1 MPVDSGG
8 VQSDMLQPIPES
20 GERRSGQRR
29 ASLLS
34 EVARRAGVSKAT
46 ASRAL
51 SGAANVSPA
60 AKERVAT
67 AAADLGYVVSSTAA
81 SLVTGRTK
89 NVGVIT
95 PFINR
100 WFFAEVL
107 EGIEGALIQAGYDLT
122 LFRLPADPEQ
132 RSRLF
137 RYFLVRKRVDAIV
150 CVGVSLDP
158 SEVELIQRLRR
169 PAVGIGG
176 AIPGI
181 TTMSIDDERASRL
194 ATRHLISL
202 GHTRIV
208 HIGGDLDAQLDF
220 QVHERRLAGFRA
232 AMDEAG
238 LNHDDDFRATTYSVP
253 GGYEAATT
261 LLADPESRPTAIVA
275 GCDEIAIGA
284 ITAARQ
290 LGIVV
295 PSGLSIVG
303 IDDHSYSAM
312 FGLTTVRQ
320 RPGEQGELAVDLIVR
335 AMAEVE
341 GALPSNAI
349 DIPAGLVVRSSTTA
363 PPARG
368 ADR

>member
-1 MPVDSGG
+1 MSSL
-8 VQSDMLQPIPES
+8 SD
-20 GERRSGQRR
+20 
-29 ASLLS
+29 
-34 EVARRAGVSKAT
+34 VARRAGVSKAT

-51 SGAANVSPA
+51 SGAAHVSPA
-60 AKERVAT
+60 ARERVAT
-67 AAADLGYVVSSTAA
+67 AASDLGYVVSSTAA

-107 EGIEGALIQAGYDLT
+107 EGIEGALIRAGYDLT
-122 LFRLPADPEQ
+122 LFRLNAEPEQ

-137 RYFLVRKRVDAIV
+137 HYFLVRKRVDAIV
-150 CVGVSLDP
+150 CVGVALTP
-158 SEVELIQRLRR
+158 SEVELIHTLRR

-181 TTMSIDDERASRL
+181 TTLSIDDEEATRL

-208 HIGGDLDAQLDF
+208 HMGGDLDEQMDF
-220 QVHERRLAGFRA
+220 NVHARRLTGFRS

-238 LNHDDDFRATTYSVP
+238 IVHPDDFRATTFSVP
-253 GGYEAATT
+253 GGYEAALA
-261 LLADPESRPTAIVA
+261 LLADPASRPTAIVA

-295 PSGLSIVG
+295 PSDLSIVG
-303 IDDHSYSAM
+303 IDDHPYSAM

-320 RPGEQGELAVDLIVR
+320 RPGEQGEHAVDLIVR
-335 AMAEVE
+335 AMADTDEPFE
-341 GALPSNAI
+341 SRAI
-349 DIPAGLVVRSSTTA
+349 DIPIGLEVRSSTTA
-363 PPARG
+363 PNALVGARS
-368 ADR
+368 R

>member
-1 MPVDSGG
+1 MS
-8 VQSDMLQPIPES
+8 
-20 GERRSGQRR
+20 
-29 ASLLS
+29 SLA

-51 SGAANVSPA
+51 SGAAHVSPA
-60 AKERVAT
+60 ARERVS
-67 AAADLGYVVSSTAA
+67 AAASDLGYVVSSTAA

-122 LFRLPADPEQ
+122 LFRLPAEPEQ

-137 RYFLVRKRVDAIV
+137 HYFLVRKRVDAIV
-150 CVGVSLDP
+150 CVGVALTP
-158 SEVELIQRLRR
+158 SEVELIHTLRR

-181 TTMSIDDERASRL
+181 TTMSIDDEQATRL
-194 ATRHLISL
+194 ATNHLLSL
-202 GHTRIV
+202 GHRRIV
-208 HIGGDLDAQLDF
+208 HIGGDLGEQMDF
-220 QVHERRLAGFRA
+220 QVHARRLAGFRS
-232 AMDEAG
+232 AMDAAG
-238 LNHDDDFRATTYSVP
+238 IERGDDFRATEFSVP
-253 GGYEAATT
+253 GGYEAALA
-261 LLADPESRPTAIVA
+261 LLADPASRPTAIVA

-295 PSGLSIVG
+295 PSELSIVG
-303 IDDHSYSAM
+303 IDDHPYAGM

-320 RPGEQGELAVDLIVR
+320 RPGQQGEQAVDLVVR
-335 AMAEVE
+335 AMSESEPAHET
-341 GALPSNAI
+341 LAI
-349 DIPAGLVVRSSTTA
+349 DIPIGLEVRSSTTA
-363 PPARG
+363 PASLYPVSPSRATMVSP
-368 ADR
+368 

>member
-1 MPVDSGG
+1 MSSL
-8 VQSDMLQPIPES
+8 SD
-20 GERRSGQRR
+20 
-29 ASLLS
+29 
-34 EVARRAGVSKAT
+34 VARRAGVSKAT

-51 SGAANVSPA
+51 SGAAHVSPA
-60 AKERVAT
+60 ARERVAT
-67 AAADLGYVVSSTAA
+67 AASDLGYVVSSTAA

-107 EGIEGALIQAGYDLT
+107 EGIEGALIRAGYDLT
-122 LFRLPADPEQ
+122 LFRLPAEPEQ

-137 RYFLVRKRVDAIV
+137 HYFLVRKRVDAIV
-150 CVGVSLDP
+150 CVGVALTP
-158 SEVELIQRLRR
+158 SEVELIQTLRR

-181 TTMSIDDERASRL
+181 TTLSIDDEKATRL

-208 HIGGDLDAQLDF
+208 HLGGDLDEQMDF
-220 QVHERRLAGFRA
+220 HVHARRLAGFRS

-238 LNHDDDFRATTYSVP
+238 IVHPDDFRSTNFSVP
-253 GGYEAATT
+253 GGYEAALA
-261 LLADPESRPTAIVA
+261 LLADPASRPTAIVA

-295 PSGLSIVG
+295 PSDLSIVG
-303 IDDHSYSAM
+303 IDDHPYSAM

-320 RPGEQGELAVDLIVR
+320 RPGEQGEHAVDLVVR
-335 AMAEVE
+335 AMADTDE
-341 GALPSNAI
+341 PFDSRAI
-349 DIPAGLVVRSSTTA
+349 DIPIGLEVRSSTTA
-363 PPARG
+363 PNALQNAR
-368 ADR
+368 R

>member
-1 MPVDSGG
+1 MS
-8 VQSDMLQPIPES
+8 
-20 GERRSGQRR
+20 
-29 ASLLS
+29 SLA

-51 SGAANVSPA
+51 SGAAHVSPA
-60 AKERVAT
+60 AKERVA
-67 AAADLGYVVSSTAA
+67 AAASDLGYVVSSTAA

-107 EGIEGALIQAGYDLT
+107 EGIEGALISAGYDLT
-122 LFRLPADPEQ
+122 LFRLPSEPEQ

-137 RYFLVRKRVDAIV
+137 HYFLVRKRVDAIV
-150 CVGVSLDP
+150 CVGVALTP
-158 SEVELIQRLRR
+158 SEVELIHTLRR

-181 TTMSIDDERASRL
+181 TTMSIDDVEATRL

-202 GHTRIV
+202 GHTHIV
-208 HIGGDLDAQLDF
+208 HIGGDLGEQMDF
-220 QVHERRLAGFRA
+220 QVHARRLTGFRS

-238 LNHDDDFRATTYSVP
+238 LEHSDDFRATTFSVP
-253 GGYEAATT
+253 GGYEAALS
-261 LLADPESRPTAIVA
+261 LLADPGSRPTAIVA

-295 PSGLSIVG
+295 PSELSVVG
-303 IDDHSYSAM
+303 IDDHPYSAM

-320 RPGEQGELAVDLIVR
+320 RPGEQGEQAVDLVVR
-335 AMAEVE
+335 ATAEIDQS
-341 GALPSNAI
+341 LQPRAI
-349 DIPAGLVVRSSTTA
+349 DIPIGLEVRSSTTA
-363 PPARG
+363 PPALVSARL
-368 ADR
+368 RS

>member
-1 MPVDSGG
+1 MS
-8 VQSDMLQPIPES
+8 
-20 GERRSGQRR
+20 
-29 ASLLS
+29 SLA

-51 SGAANVSPA
+51 SGASHVSPA
-60 AKERVAT
+60 AKERVV
-67 AAADLGYVVSSTAA
+67 AAAAELGYVVSSTAA

-122 LFRLPADPEQ
+122 LFRLPVEPDR
-132 RSRLF
+132 RSKLF
-137 RYFLVRKRVDAIV
+137 RYFLVRKRVDAII
-150 CVGVSLDP
+150 CLGVELTP
-158 SEVELIQRLRR
+158 SEVELIHTLRR

-181 TTMSIDDERASRL
+181 TTMSIDDELASRL
-194 ATRHLISL
+194 ATRHLIGL

-208 HIGGDLDAQLDF
+208 NIGGDLDAQLDF
-220 QVHERRLAGFRA
+220 QVHARRLAGFRA
-232 AMDEAG
+232 AMDAAG
-238 LNHDDDFRATTYSVP
+238 LRHDDDFRSSTFSVP
-253 GGYEAATT
+253 GGYQAALD

-275 GCDEIAIGA
+275 GCDEIAIGV

-295 PSGLSIVG
+295 PSALSVVG
-303 IDDHSYSAM
+303 IDDHPYAEM

-320 RPGEQGELAVDLIVR
+320 RPGEQGEQAVDLVMR
-335 AMAEVE
+335 AMTDDDADTQ
-341 GALPSNAI
+341 PHAI
-349 DIPAGLVVRSSTTA
+349 NIPIDLVVRSSTTA
-363 PPARG
+363 PPT
-368 ADR
+368 

>member
-1 MPVDSGG
+1 LPLDLVAAGPLCCNRFQNELEDTMS
-8 VQSDMLQPIPES
+8 
-20 GERRSGQRR
+20 
-29 ASLLS
+29 SLD

-51 SGAANVSPA
+51 SGAAHVSTS
-60 AKERVAT
+60 AKERVA
-67 AAADLGYVVSSTAA
+67 AAASDLGYVVSSTAA

-122 LFRLPADPEQ
+122 LFRLPSDPEQ

-137 RYFLVRKRVDAIV
+137 HYFLVRKRVDAIV
-150 CVGVSLDP
+150 CVGVALTP
-158 SEVELIQRLRR
+158 SEVELIHTLRR

-181 TTMSIDDERASRL
+181 TTMSINDENATAL

-208 HIGGDLDAQLDF
+208 HIGGDLGEQMDF
-220 QVHERRLAGFRA
+220 HVHARRLNGFRA

-238 LNHDDDFRATTYSVP
+238 LRHDDGFRTTTFSVP
-253 GGYEAATT
+253 GGYEAAMS
-261 LLADPESRPTAIVA
+261 LLADPTTRPTAIVA

-303 IDDHSYSAM
+303 IDDHPYADM

-320 RPGEQGELAVDLIVR
+320 RPGEQGEQAVDLVVH
-335 AMAEVE
+335 AMTEIDEPMLSA
-341 GALPSNAI
+341 AI
-349 DIPAGLVVRSSTTA
+349 DIPIGLEVRSSTTA
-363 PPARG
+363 PPRG
-368 ADR
+368 

>member
-1 MPVDSGG
+1 MSSL
-8 VQSDMLQPIPES
+8 SD
-20 GERRSGQRR
+20 
-29 ASLLS
+29 
-34 EVARRAGVSKAT
+34 VARRAGVSKAT

-51 SGAANVSPA
+51 SGAAHVSPA
-60 AKERVAT
+60 ARERVG
-67 AAADLGYVVSSTAA
+67 AAAAELGYVVSSTAA

-107 EGIEGALIQAGYDLT
+107 EGIEGALIRAGYDLT
-122 LFRLPADPEQ
+122 LFRLNADAEQ

-137 RYFLVRKRVDAIV
+137 HYFLVRKRVDAIV
-150 CVGVSLDP
+150 CVGVALTP
-158 SEVELIQRLRR
+158 SEVELIHTLRR

-181 TTMSIDDERASRL
+181 TTLSIDDEKATRL

-208 HIGGDLDAQLDF
+208 HLGGDLDEQMDF
-220 QVHERRLAGFRA
+220 QVHARRLAGFRS

-238 LNHDDDFRATTYSVP
+238 ILHTGDFRTTTFSVP
-253 GGYEAATT
+253 GGYESALA
-261 LLADPESRPTAIVA
+261 LLADPVARPTAIVA

-290 LGIVV
+290 LGILV
-295 PSGLSIVG
+295 PSELSVVG
-303 IDDHSYSAM
+303 IDDHPYSAM
-312 FGLTTVRQ
+312 YGLTTVRQ
-320 RPGEQGELAVDLIVR
+320 RPGEQGEQAVDLLVR
-335 AMAEVE
+335 AMNDRDDPFE
-341 GALPSNAI
+341 SRAI
-349 DIPAGLVVRSSTTA
+349 DIPISLEVRSSTTA
-363 PPARG
+363 PAMAAAPRAT
-368 ADR
+368 ASN

>member
-1 MPVDSGG
+1 MSSL
-8 VQSDMLQPIPES
+8 SD
-20 GERRSGQRR
+20 
-29 ASLLS
+29 
-34 EVARRAGVSKAT
+34 VARRAGVSKAT

-51 SGAANVSPA
+51 SGAAHVSPA
-60 AKERVAT
+60 ARERVAT
-67 AAADLGYVVSSTAA
+67 AASDLGYVVSSTAA

-107 EGIEGALIQAGYDLT
+107 EGIEGALIRAGYDLT
-122 LFRLPADPEQ
+122 LFRLNAEPEQ

-137 RYFLVRKRVDAIV
+137 HYFLVRKRVDAIV
-150 CVGVSLDP
+150 CVGVALTP
-158 SEVELIQRLRR
+158 SEVELIQTLRR

-181 TTMSIDDERASRL
+181 TTLSIDDEEATRL

-202 GHTRIV
+202 GHRHIV
-208 HIGGDLDAQLDF
+208 HLGGDLDEQMDF
-220 QVHERRLAGFRA
+220 HVHKRRLTGFRS

-238 LNHDDDFRATTYSVP
+238 LPHADDFRSTTFSVP
-253 GGYEAATT
+253 GGYEAALA
-261 LLADPESRPTAIVA
+261 LLADPASRPTAIVA

-290 LGIVV
+290 LGIVI
-295 PSGLSIVG
+295 PSELSIVG
-303 IDDHSYSAM
+303 IDDHPYSAM

-320 RPGEQGELAVDLIVR
+320 RPGEQGEHAVDLVVH
-335 AMAEVE
+335 AMNDTE
-341 GALPSNAI
+341 ALFETRAI
-349 DIPAGLVVRSSTTA
+349 DIPIRLEVRASTTA
-363 PPARG
+363 PSTLVGARP
-368 ADR
+368 R

>member
-1 MPVDSGG
+1 MS
-8 VQSDMLQPIPES
+8 
-20 GERRSGQRR
+20 
-29 ASLLS
+29 SLA

-60 AKERVAT
+60 AKQRVSA
-67 AAADLGYVVSSTAA
+67 AAADLGYVVSSTAS

-100 WFFAEVL
+100 WYFAEVL

-122 LFRLPADPEQ
+122 LFRLPAESEQ

-137 RYFLVRKRVDAIV
+137 HYFLVRKRVDAIV
-150 CVGVSLDP
+150 CVGVELAP
-158 SEVELIQRLRR
+158 SEVALIQALRR

-194 ATRHLISL
+194 ATRHLIGL

-208 HIGGDLDAQLDF
+208 HLGGDLEAQLDF
-220 QVHERRLAGFRA
+220 QVHARRLAGFRA
-232 AMDEAG
+232 AMDDAG
-238 LNHDDDFRATTYSVP
+238 LEHPGDFMPTAFTVP
-253 GGYEAATT
+253 GGFETAKR
-261 LLADPESRPTAIVA
+261 LLSDPEARPTAIVA
-275 GCDEIAIGA
+275 ACDEIAIGA

-290 LGIVV
+290 LGILV
-295 PSGLSIVG
+295 PSELSIVG
-303 IDDHSYSAM
+303 IDDHPYSEM

-320 RPGEQGELAVDLIVR
+320 RPGEQGESAVDLVVR
-335 AMAEVE
+335 AMTDADAPLE
-341 GALPSNAI
+341 PHAI
-349 DIPAGLVVRSSTTA
+349 DLPIELVVRSSTTA
-363 PPARG
+363 PPR
-368 ADR
+368 

>member
-1 MPVDSGG
+1 MS
-8 VQSDMLQPIPES
+8 
-20 GERRSGQRR
+20 
-29 ASLLS
+29 SLA

-60 AKERVAT
+60 AKERVA
-67 AAADLGYVVSSTAA
+67 AAASELGYVVSSTAS

-107 EGIEGALIQAGYDLT
+107 EGIEGALIKAGYDLT

-137 RYFLVRKRVDAIV
+137 HYFLVRKRVDAIV
-150 CVGVSLDP
+150 CVGVELSA
-158 SEVELIQRLRR
+158 SEVALIQALRR

-181 TTMSIDDERASRL
+181 TTMCIDDVQASRL
-194 ATRHLISL
+194 ATRHLIGL

-208 HIGGDLDAQLDF
+208 HLGGDLEAQLDF
-220 QVHERRLAGFRA
+220 QVHSRRLAGFRS
-232 AMDEAG
+232 AMDDAG
-238 LNHDDDFRATTYSVP
+238 LEHPDDFRPTSLSVP
-253 GGYEAATT
+253 EGYAAALR
-261 LLADPESRPTAIVA
+261 LLADPQSRPTAIVA
-275 GCDEIAIGA
+275 ACDEIAIGA

-290 LGIVV
+290 LGIRV
-295 PSGLSIVG
+295 PSELSIVG
-303 IDDHSYSAM
+303 IDDHSYAEM
-312 FGLTTVRQ
+312 FALTTVRQ
-320 RPGEQGELAVDLIVR
+320 RPGEQGEQAVDLIVS
-335 AMAEVE
+335 AMADA
-341 GALPSNAI
+341 GAPLEPREI
-349 DIPAGLVVRSSTTA
+349 DIPIELVVRGSTTA
-363 PPARG
+363 PPR
-368 ADR
+368 

>member
-1 MPVDSGG
+1 MS
-8 VQSDMLQPIPES
+8 
-20 GERRSGQRR
+20 
-29 ASLLS
+29 SLA

-51 SGAANVSPA
+51 SGAAHVSPA
-60 AKERVAT
+60 AKERVV
-67 AAADLGYVVSSTAA
+67 AAAAELGYVVSSTAA

-107 EGIEGALIQAGYDLT
+107 EGIEGALIGAGYDLT
-122 LFRLPADPEQ
+122 LFRLPPEPEQ

-137 RYFLVRKRVDAIV
+137 RYFLVRKRVDALI
-150 CVGVSLDP
+150 CVGVELTP
-158 SEVELIQRLRR
+158 SEVELIHTLRR

-181 TTMSIDDERASRL
+181 TTMSIDDVGASRL
-194 ATRHLISL
+194 ATRHLIGL

-208 HIGGDLDAQLDF
+208 HIGGDLIGQLDF
-220 QVHERRLAGFRA
+220 QVHARRLAGFRE
-232 AMDEAG
+232 AMDDAG
-238 LNHDDDFRATTYSVP
+238 LQHADDFRAAPFSVP
-253 GGYEAATT
+253 GGYEAAMR

-290 LGIVV
+290 LGILV
-295 PSGLSIVG
+295 PSALSVVG
-303 IDDHSYSAM
+303 VDDHPYAEM
-312 FGLTTVRQ
+312 FGLTTIRQ
-320 RPGEQGELAVDLIVR
+320 RPGEQGEQAVDLVVR
-335 AMAEVE
+335 GMTDAG
-341 GALPSNAI
+341 GAAQPQEIN
-349 DIPAGLVVRSSTTA
+349 IPTSLVMRSSTTA
-363 PPARG
+363 PAT
-368 ADR
+368 

>member
-1 MPVDSGG
+1 
-8 VQSDMLQPIPES
+8 MLQPVPQNELEDAVS
-20 GERRSGQRR
+20 
-29 ASLLS
+29 SLA

-51 SGAANVSPA
+51 SGAAHVSA
-60 AKERVAT
+60 DAKQRVA
-67 AAADLGYVVSSTAA
+67 AAASDLGYVVSSTAS

-107 EGIEGALIQAGYDLT
+107 EGIEGALIREGYDLT
-122 LFRLPADPEQ
+122 LFRLPAEPEQ

-137 RYFLVRKRVDAIV
+137 HYFLVRKRVDAIV
-150 CVGVSLDP
+150 CVGVALTP
-158 SEVELIQRLRR
+158 SEVELIHTLRR

-181 TTMSIDDERASRL
+181 TTMSIDDEGATRL

-202 GHTRIV
+202 GHTHIV
-208 HIGGDLDAQLDF
+208 HIGGDLAEQMDF
-220 QVHERRLAGFRA
+220 HVHARRLTGFRA
-232 AMDEAG
+232 AMAEAK
-238 LNHDDDFRATTYSVP
+238 LPARDDFRTAPFTVP
-253 GGYEAATT
+253 GGYEAALQ
-261 LLADPESRPTAIVA
+261 LLANPATRPTAIVA

-290 LGIVV
+290 LGIQV
-295 PSGLSIVG
+295 PAELSVVG
-303 IDDHSYSAM
+303 IDDHPYADM

-320 RPGEQGELAVDLIVR
+320 VPGQQGEQAVDLVVR
-335 AMAEVE
+335 AMSQPEAET
-341 GALPSNAI
+341 PTRAI
-349 DIPAGLVVRSSTTA
+349 DIPIGLVVRASTTA
-363 PPARG
+363 PPGRW
-368 ADR
+368 

>member
-1 MPVDSGG
+1 MS
-8 VQSDMLQPIPES
+8 
-20 GERRSGQRR
+20 
-29 ASLLS
+29 SLA

-51 SGAANVSPA
+51 SGAAHVSPA
-60 AKERVAT
+60 ARERVA
-67 AAADLGYVVSSTAA
+67 AAASDLGYVVSSTAA

-107 EGIEGALIQAGYDLT
+107 EGIEGALIRAGYDLT
-122 LFRLPADPEQ
+122 LFRLPAEPEQ

-137 RYFLVRKRVDAIV
+137 HYFLVRKRVDAIV
-150 CVGVSLDP
+150 CVGVALTP
-158 SEVELIQRLRR
+158 SEVELIHTLRR

-181 TTMSIDDERASRL
+181 ATMSIDDEQATLL

-202 GHTRIV
+202 GHERIV
-208 HIGGDLDAQLDF
+208 HVGGDLGEQMDF
-220 QVHERRLAGFRA
+220 QVHARRLNGFRR

-238 LNHDDDFRATTYSVP
+238 LPHDDAFVATEFSVP
-253 GGYEAATT
+253 GGYEAA
-261 LLADPESRPTAIVA
+261 LPLIADPTSRPTAIVA

-290 LGIVV
+290 LGLVV
-295 PSGLSIVG
+295 PADLSIVG
-303 IDDHSYSAM
+303 IDDHPYAAM

-320 RPGEQGELAVDLIVR
+320 VPGRQGEQAVEMVVGAISGEQPLE
-335 AMAEVE
+335 AE
-341 GALPSNAI
+341 AI
-349 DIPAGLVVRSSTTA
+349 DIPIGLVVRSSTTA
-363 PPARG
+363 PALLAR
-368 ADR
+368 R

>member
-1 MPVDSGG
+1 MSSL
-8 VQSDMLQPIPES
+8 SD
-20 GERRSGQRR
+20 
-29 ASLLS
+29 
-34 EVARRAGVSKAT
+34 VARRAGVSKAT

-51 SGAANVSPA
+51 SGAAHVSPA
-60 AKERVAT
+60 ARERVAT
-67 AAADLGYVVSSTAA
+67 AASDLGYVVSSTAA

-107 EGIEGALIQAGYDLT
+107 EGIEAALIRAGYDLT
-122 LFRLPADPEQ
+122 LFRLNAEPEQ

-137 RYFLVRKRVDAIV
+137 HYFLVRKRVDAIV
-150 CVGVSLDP
+150 CVGVALTA
-158 SEVELIQRLRR
+158 SEVELIHTLRR

-181 TTMSIDDERASRL
+181 TTLSIDDEEATRL

-208 HIGGDLDAQLDF
+208 HMGGDLDEQMDF
-220 QVHERRLAGFRA
+220 NVHARRLTGFRS

-238 LNHDDDFRATTYSVP
+238 LIHPDDFRATTFSVP
-253 GGYEAATT
+253 GGYEAALA
-261 LLADPESRPTAIVA
+261 LLADPASRPTAIVA

-290 LGIVV
+290 LGIVI
-295 PSGLSIVG
+295 PSELSIVG
-303 IDDHSYSAM
+303 IDDHPYSAM

-320 RPGEQGELAVDLIVR
+320 RPGEQGEQAVDLLVR
-335 AMAEVE
+335 AMADTDEPFE
-341 GALPSNAI
+341 SRAI
-349 DIPAGLVVRSSTTA
+349 DIPIALEVRSSTTA
-363 PPARG
+363 PNALVGVRHAG
-368 ADR
+368 

>member
-1 MPVDSGG
+1 MS
-8 VQSDMLQPIPES
+8 
-20 GERRSGQRR
+20 
-29 ASLLS
+29 SLA

-51 SGAANVSPA
+51 SGAAHVSPA
-60 AKERVAT
+60 AKERVA
-67 AAADLGYVVSSTAA
+67 AAASDLGYVVSSTAA

-107 EGIEGALIQAGYDLT
+107 EGIEGALISAGYDLT
-122 LFRLPADPEQ
+122 LFRLPSEPEQ

-137 RYFLVRKRVDAIV
+137 HYFLVRKRVDAIV
-150 CVGVSLDP
+150 CVGVALTP
-158 SEVELIQRLRR
+158 SEVELIHTLRR

-181 TTMSIDDERASRL
+181 TTMSIDDVEATRL

-208 HIGGDLDAQLDF
+208 HIGGDLGEQMDF
-220 QVHERRLAGFRA
+220 QVHARRLTGFRA

-238 LNHDDDFRATTYSVP
+238 LEHDDDFRATTFSVP
-253 GGYEAATT
+253 GGYEAGLA
-261 LLADPESRPTAIVA
+261 LLADPSARPTAIVA

-295 PSGLSIVG
+295 PSDLSIVG
-303 IDDHSYSAM
+303 IDDHPYSAM

-320 RPGEQGELAVDLIVR
+320 RPGEQGEQAVDLVVR
-335 AMAEVE
+335 ATAESDQSLE
-341 GALPSNAI
+341 SRAI
-349 DIPAGLVVRSSTTA
+349 DIPIGLEVRSSTTA
-363 PPARG
+363 PPALVSARL
-368 ADR
+368 RS

>member
-1 MPVDSGG
+1 MS
-8 VQSDMLQPIPES
+8 
-20 GERRSGQRR
+20 
-29 ASLLS
+29 SLA

-51 SGAANVSPA
+51 SGAAHVSPA
-60 AKERVAT
+60 ARERVAT
-67 AAADLGYVVSSTAA
+67 AASDLGYVVSSTAS

-107 EGIEGALIQAGYDLT
+107 EGIEGALIRAGYDLT
-122 LFRLPADPEQ
+122 LFRLPSEPEQ

-137 RYFLVRKRVDAIV
+137 HYFLVRKRVDAIV
-150 CVGVSLDP
+150 CVGVALTP
-158 SEVELIQRLRR
+158 TEVELIHTLRR

-181 TTMSIDDERASRL
+181 TTMSIDDVQATGL

-208 HIGGDLDAQLDF
+208 HIGGDLGEQMDF
-220 QVHERRLAGFRA
+220 EVHARRLAGFRQ

-238 LNHDDDFRATTYSVP
+238 LAHDDDFRTTTFSVP
-253 GGYEAATT
+253 GGYEAGLA
-261 LLADPESRPTAIVA
+261 LLADPQSRPTAIVA
-275 GCDEIAIGA
+275 GCDEIAIGV

-295 PSGLSIVG
+295 PSGLSVVG
-303 IDDHSYSAM
+303 IDDHPYADM
-312 FGLTTVRQ
+312 FGLTTVCQ
-320 RPGEQGELAVDLIVR
+320 RPGEQGEQAVDLVVH
-335 AMAEVE
+335 AMADDDEPFE
-341 GALPSNAI
+341 ARAI
-349 DIPAGLVVRSSTTA
+349 DIPITLIARSSTTA
-363 PPARG
+363 PPAT
-368 ADR
+368 

>member
-1 MPVDSGG
+1 MS
-8 VQSDMLQPIPES
+8 S
-20 GERRSGQRR
+20 
-29 ASLLS
+29 LS

-46 ASRAL
+46 ASRA
-51 SGAANVSPA
+51 S
-60 AKERVAT
+60 E
-67 AAADLGYVVSSTAA
+67 LGYVVSSTAA

-107 EGIEGALIQAGYDLT
+107 EGIEAALIRAGYDLT
-122 LFRLPADPEQ
+122 LFRLNAEPEQ

-137 RYFLVRKRVDAIV
+137 HYFLVRKRVDAIV
-150 CVGVSLDP
+150 CVGVALTP
-158 SEVELIQRLRR
+158 SEVELIHTLRR

-181 TTMSIDDERASRL
+181 TTLSIDDEEATRL

-208 HIGGDLDAQLDF
+208 HLGGDLDEQMDF
-220 QVHERRLAGFRA
+220 NVHARRLAGFRS

-238 LNHDDDFRATTYSVP
+238 IVHPDDFRATTFSVP
-253 GGYEAATT
+253 GGYDAALG
-261 LLADPESRPTAIVA
+261 LLADPASRPTAIVA

-295 PSGLSIVG
+295 PSELSIVG
-303 IDDHSYSAM
+303 IDDHPYAAM

-320 RPGEQGELAVDLIVR
+320 RPGEQGEHAVDLVVR
-335 AMAEVE
+335 AMTEADEPFD
-341 GALPSNAI
+341 ARAI
-349 DIPAGLVVRSSTTA
+349 DIPISLEVRSSTTA
-363 PPARG
+363 PSSLLAAR
-368 ADR
+368 AR

>member
-1 MPVDSGG
+1 MS
-8 VQSDMLQPIPES
+8 
-20 GERRSGQRR
+20 
-29 ASLLS
+29 SLA

-51 SGAANVSPA
+51 SGAAHVSPA
-60 AKERVAT
+60 AKERVA
-67 AAADLGYVVSSTAA
+67 AAASDLGYVVSSTAA

-122 LFRLPADPEQ
+122 LFRLPSEPEQ

-137 RYFLVRKRVDAIV
+137 HYFLVRKRVDAIV
-150 CVGVSLDP
+150 CVGVALTP
-158 SEVELIQRLRR
+158 TEVELIHTLRK

-181 TTMSIDDERASRL
+181 TTMSIDDVQATLL

-208 HIGGDLDAQLDF
+208 HIGGDLGEQMDF
-220 QVHERRLAGFRA
+220 QVHARRLNGFRT

-238 LNHDDDFRATTYSVP
+238 LEHADDFRVTTFSVP
-253 GGYEAATT
+253 GGYEAGLA
-261 LLADPESRPTAIVA
+261 LLADPRTRPTAIVA

-295 PSGLSIVG
+295 PSELSSVG
-303 IDDHSYSAM
+303 IDDHPYSAM

-320 RPGEQGELAVDLIVR
+320 RPGEQGEQAVDLVVR
-335 AMAEVE
+335 AMGDEDHP
-341 GALPSNAI
+341 LQSRAI
-349 DIPAGLVVRSSTTA
+349 DIPIGLEVRSSTTA
-363 PPARG
+363 PALVPRTAT
-368 ADR
+368 

>member
-1 MPVDSGG
+1 MS
-8 VQSDMLQPIPES
+8 
-20 GERRSGQRR
+20 
-29 ASLLS
+29 SLA

-51 SGAANVSPA
+51 SGAAHVSPE
-60 AKERVAT
+60 AKERVS
-67 AAADLGYVVSSTAA
+67 AAASDLGYVVSSTAA

-107 EGIEGALIQAGYDLT
+107 EGIEGALIRAGYDLT
-122 LFRLPADPEQ
+122 LFRLPSEPEQ

-137 RYFLVRKRVDAIV
+137 HYFLVRKRVDAIV
-150 CVGVSLDP
+150 CLGVALTP
-158 SEVELIQRLRR
+158 SEVELIHTLRR

-181 TTMSIDDERASRL
+181 TTMSINDEEATAL

-202 GHTRIV
+202 GHSRIV
-208 HIGGDLDAQLDF
+208 HIGGDLGEQMDF
-220 QVHERRLAGFRA
+220 HVHARRLTGFRS
-232 AMDEAG
+232 AMAGAG
-238 LNHDDDFRATTYSVP
+238 LPHEDDFRATTFSVP
-253 GGYEAATT
+253 GGYEAALA
-261 LLADPESRPTAIVA
+261 LLADPATRPTAIVA

-295 PSGLSIVG
+295 PSELSIVG
-303 IDDHSYSAM
+303 IDDHPYAEM

-320 RPGEQGELAVDLIVR
+320 VPGEQGEQAVDLVVR
-335 AMAEVE
+335 AMAEPDDH
-341 GALPSNAI
+341 GATAAI
-349 DIPAGLVVRSSTTA
+349 DIPIGLVVRSSTTA
-363 PPARG
+363 PARS
-368 ADR
+368 

>member
-1 MPVDSGG
+1 MS
-8 VQSDMLQPIPES
+8 
-20 GERRSGQRR
+20 
-29 ASLLS
+29 SLE

-51 SGAANVSPA
+51 SGAAHVSPA
-60 AKERVAT
+60 ARERVA
-67 AAADLGYVVSSTAA
+67 AAASDLGYVVSSTAA

-107 EGIEGALIQAGYDLT
+107 EGIEGALIRAGYDLT

-137 RYFLVRKRVDAIV
+137 HYFLVRKRVDAIV
-150 CVGVSLDP
+150 CVGVALTP
-158 SEVELIQRLRR
+158 TEVELIHTLRR

-176 AIPGI
+176 AVPGL
-181 TTMSIDDERASRL
+181 TTMSIDDVEATRL

-202 GHTRIV
+202 GHRRIV
-208 HIGGDLDAQLDF
+208 HVGGDLGEQMDF
-220 QVHERRLAGFRA
+220 EVHARRLAGFRM
-232 AMDEAG
+232 AMDDARLPHEDAF
-238 LNHDDDFRATTYSVP
+238 LATEFSVP
-253 GGYEAATT
+253 GGFEAGLP
-261 LLADPESRPTAIVA
+261 LLADPATRPTAVVA
-275 GCDEIAIGA
+275 GCDEIAIGV

-295 PSGLSIVG
+295 PSELSIVG
-303 IDDHSYSAM
+303 VDDHPYAPM

-320 RPGEQGELAVDLIVR
+320 RPGEQGEQAADMVVHALAGDPHHL
-335 AMAEVE
+335 EPE
-341 GALPSNAI
+341 ALE
-349 DIPAGLVVRSSTTA
+349 IPIGLVVRSSTTA
-363 PPARG
+363 PPGTPRSG
-368 ADR
+368 

>member
-1 MPVDSGG
+1 MS
-8 VQSDMLQPIPES
+8 
-20 GERRSGQRR
+20 
-29 ASLLS
+29 SLA

-51 SGAANVSPA
+51 SGAAHVSPA
-60 AKERVAT
+60 AKERVV
-67 AAADLGYVVSSTAA
+67 AAATELGYVVSSTAA

-122 LFRLPADPEQ
+122 LFRLPPESEQ

-150 CVGVSLDP
+150 CVGVELAP
-158 SEVELIQRLRR
+158 SEVELIHTLRR

-181 TTMSIDDERASRL
+181 TTMSIDDEQATRL
-194 ATRHLISL
+194 ATRHLIGL

-208 HIGGDLDAQLDF
+208 HVGGDLAAQLDF
-220 QVHERRLAGFRA
+220 KVHSRRLAGFRS
-232 AMDEAG
+232 AMDAAG
-238 LNHDDDFRATTYSVP
+238 IEHPDDFRATTFSVP
-253 GGYEAATT
+253 GGYEAAMA
-261 LLADPESRPTAIVA
+261 LLADPETRPTAIVA

-290 LGIVV
+290 LGILV
-295 PSGLSIVG
+295 PSGLSVVG
-303 IDDHSYSAM
+303 VDDHPYAEM

-320 RPGEQGELAVDLIVR
+320 RPGEQGEQAVDLVVR
-335 AMAEVE
+335 AMTDADD
-341 GALPSNAI
+341 GLNPTAI
-349 DIPAGLVVRSSTTA
+349 DIPINLVVRSSTTA
-363 PPARG
+363 PPA
-368 ADR
+368 

>member
-1 MPVDSGG
+1 MS
-8 VQSDMLQPIPES
+8 
-20 GERRSGQRR
+20 
-29 ASLLS
+29 SLE

-51 SGAANVSPA
+51 SGAAHVSPA
-60 AKERVAT
+60 ARERVA
-67 AAADLGYVVSSTAA
+67 AAASDLGYVVSSTAA

-107 EGIEGALIQAGYDLT
+107 EGIESALIAAGYDLT
-122 LFRLPADPEQ
+122 LFRLPAEPEQ

-137 RYFLVRKRVDAIV
+137 HYFLVRKRVDAIV
-150 CVGVSLDP
+150 CVGVALTP
-158 SEVELIQRLRR
+158 SEVELIHTLRR

-181 TTMSIDDERASRL
+181 TTMSIDDVEATRL

-202 GHTRIV
+202 GHRQIV
-208 HIGGDLDAQLDF
+208 HIGGDLGERMDF
-220 QVHERRLAGFRA
+220 EVHARRLAGFRA

-238 LNHDDDFRATTYSVP
+238 LPHDDAFRTTTFSVP
-253 GGYEAATT
+253 GGFEAGLS
-261 LLADPESRPTAIVA
+261 LLADPASRPTAIVA

-303 IDDHSYSAM
+303 IDDHPYAPM

-320 RPGEQGELAVDLIVR
+320 RPGEQGGQAADLVVR
-335 AMAEVE
+335 ALADQEPLE
-341 GALPSNAI
+341 PRAL
-349 DIPAGLVVRSSTTA
+349 DIPIGLVVRSSTTA
-363 PPARG
+363 PATAPRPG
-368 ADR
+368 

>member
-1 MPVDSGG
+1 MS
-8 VQSDMLQPIPES
+8 
-20 GERRSGQRR
+20 
-29 ASLLS
+29 SLA

-51 SGAANVSPA
+51 SGAAHVSPA
-60 AKERVAT
+60 AKERVAA

-122 LFRLPADPEQ
+122 LFRLPPEPEQ

-150 CVGVSLDP
+150 CVGVELAP
-158 SEVELIQRLRR
+158 GEVELIQALRR

-181 TTMSIDDERASRL
+181 MTMCIDDEQAARL

-220 QVHERRLAGFRA
+220 KVHSRRLAGFRG

-238 LNHDDDFRATTYSVP
+238 LEHPDDFRPARTFSVP
-253 GGYEAATT
+253 GGYEAAMS
-261 LLADPESRPTAIVA
+261 LLADPRSRPTAIVA

-303 IDDHSYSAM
+303 IDDHPYSEM

-320 RPGEQGELAVDLIVR
+320 RPGEQGELAVDLVVR
-335 AMAEVE
+335 AMTEVD
-341 GALPSNAI
+341 GGLPSTSI
-349 DIPAGLVVRSSTTA
+349 DIPITLVVRTSTTA
-363 PPARG
+363 PVPSLLR
-368 ADR
+368 

>member
-1 MPVDSGG
+1 MS
-8 VQSDMLQPIPES
+8 
-20 GERRSGQRR
+20 
-29 ASLLS
+29 SLD

-51 SGAANVSPA
+51 SGAAHVSPD
-60 AKERVAT
+60 AKARVA
-67 AAADLGYVVSSTAA
+67 AAAAELGYVVSSTAA

-107 EGIEGALIQAGYDLT
+107 EGIEGALISAGYDLT

-137 RYFLVRKRVDAIV
+137 HYFLVRKRVDAIV
-150 CVGVSLDP
+150 CVGVALTP
-158 SEVELIQRLRR
+158 TEVELIHTLRR

-181 TTMSIDDERASRL
+181 TTMSINDEQAMAL

-202 GHTRIV
+202 GHSRIV
-208 HIGGDLDAQLDF
+208 HIGGDLGEQMDF
-220 QVHERRLAGFRA
+220 HVHARRLTGFRS
-232 AMDEAG
+232 AMAEAG
-238 LNHDDDFRATTYSVP
+238 LRHDDDFRATTFTVP
-253 GGYEAATT
+253 GGYEAALT
-261 LLADPESRPTAIVA
+261 LLADPATRPTAIVA

-295 PSGLSIVG
+295 PSELSIVG
-303 IDDHSYSAM
+303 IDDHPYSEM

-320 RPGEQGELAVDLIVR
+320 RPGEQGEQAVDLVVR
-335 AMAEVE
+335 AMSDTDG
-341 GALPSNAI
+341 GAGTTTI
-349 DIPAGLVVRSSTTA
+349 DIPIGLVVRSSTTA
-363 PPARG
+363 PARH
-368 ADR
+368 

>member
-1 MPVDSGG
+1 MS
-8 VQSDMLQPIPES
+8 S
-20 GERRSGQRR
+20 
-29 ASLLS
+29 LS
-34 EVARRAGVSKAT
+34 EVAKRAGVSKAT

-51 SGAANVSPA
+51 SGAAHVSPA
-60 AKERVAT
+60 ARERVA
-67 AAADLGYVVSSTAA
+67 AAASDLGYVVSSTAA

-107 EGIEGALIQAGYDLT
+107 EGIEAALIRAGYDLT
-122 LFRLPADPEQ
+122 LFRLNAEPEQ

-137 RYFLVRKRVDAIV
+137 HYFLVRKRVDAIV
-150 CVGVSLDP
+150 CVGVALTP
-158 SEVELIQRLRR
+158 SEVELIHTLRR

-181 TTMSIDDERASRL
+181 TTLCIDDEEATRL

-208 HIGGDLDAQLDF
+208 HMGGDLEEQMDF
-220 QVHERRLAGFRA
+220 HVHARRLTGFRS

-238 LNHDDDFRATTYSVP
+238 LVHPDDFRSTTFSVP
-253 GGYEAATT
+253 GGYEAALA
-261 LLADPESRPTAIVA
+261 LLADPASRPTAIVA

-290 LGIVV
+290 LGIVI
-295 PSGLSIVG
+295 PSELSIVG
-303 IDDHSYSAM
+303 IDDHPYSAM

-320 RPGEQGELAVDLIVR
+320 RPGEQGEHAVDLVVR
-335 AMAEVE
+335 AMADAEHPFE
-341 GALPSNAI
+341 SRAI
-349 DIPAGLVVRSSTTA
+349 DIPIALEVRSSTTA
-363 PPARG
+363 PNALVGARS
-368 ADR
+368 R

>member
-1 MPVDSGG
+1 MS
-8 VQSDMLQPIPES
+8 
-20 GERRSGQRR
+20 
-29 ASLLS
+29 SLA

-60 AKERVAT
+60 ARERVA
-67 AAADLGYVVSSTAA
+67 AAASDLGYVVSSTAA

-122 LFRLPADPEQ
+122 LFRLPAEPEQ

-137 RYFLVRKRVDAIV
+137 HYFLVRKRVDAIV
-150 CVGVSLDP
+150 CVGVALTP
-158 SEVELIQRLRR
+158 SEVELIHTLRR

-181 TTMSIDDERASRL
+181 TTMSIDDVQATRL
-194 ATRHLISL
+194 ATNHLLSL
-202 GHTRIV
+202 GHRRIV
-208 HIGGDLDAQLDF
+208 HIGGDLGEQMDF
-220 QVHERRLAGFRA
+220 QVHARRLAGFRS
-232 AMDEAG
+232 AMDAAG
-238 LNHDDDFRATTYSVP
+238 VEERPGDFRPTEFSVP
-253 GGYEAATT
+253 GGYEAA
-261 LLADPESRPTAIVA
+261 LAILADPATRPTAIVA

-295 PSGLSIVG
+295 PNELSIVG
-303 IDDHSYSAM
+303 IDDHPYSAM

-320 RPGEQGELAVDLIVR
+320 RPGEQGEQAVDLIVR
-335 AMAEVE
+335 AM
-341 GALPSNAI
+341 GASEPSLESLAI
-349 DIPAGLVVRSSTTA
+349 DIPIGLEVRSSTTA
-363 PPARG
+363 PAGLYPVSPGRG
-368 ADR
+368 TMVSP